1 MPLTTKNMKIKKRYG
16 DKIQIDWVDA
26 YTEDGWKT
34 VDEALKISDVIYCYT
49 NAFFLGQTKDFV
61 LVVHTKGKTN
71 KNDVMG
77 KLTIPKAWI
86 RKIR

>member
-1 MPLTTKNMKIKKRYG
+1 MKIKKRWG
-16 DKIQIDWVDA
+16 EKIYIEWVDA
-26 YTEDGWKT
+26 CTEDDWKS
-34 VDEALKISDVIYCYT
+34 VDEALKISDEVFCYT

-61 LVVHTKGKTN
+61 MVVHTKGKTI

-86 RKIR
+86 QKIR